1 MTEQAAAAP
10 STAVATQHDI
20 AAAMERV
27 MILGDLSVLSVA
39 DRAAYYMRVCESVGL
54 NPLTRPFEYIKLN
67 NKLTL
72 YAKRDCADQL
82 RRLRGVNI
90 KILDRKLSEGLL
102 SIHVQA
108 TDKDGRIDEDYGVVA
123 VGSLSGEAL
132 ANLSM
137 KAVTKAKRRVTL
149 SICGLGMLDETEVV
163 TVPGAQLVEVDEA
176 GEIKAA
182 APAKPPRKSSAE
194 GKRDGSVRRFNEIR
208 KDIALSE
215 NSEQCEAVW
224 LKNIEALQTMPR
236 SWFDESLCPEFVD
249 KMEGHG
255 VQVELDETGWPIIER
270 KQAAE

>member
-1 MTEQAAAAP
+1 MTEQAVVAAP
-10 STAVATQHDI
+10 AINQHDI
-20 AAAMERV
+20 AAAAMERV

-123 VGSLSGEAL
+123 VGSLAGEAL

-149 SICGLGMLDETEVV
+149 SICGLGLLDETEVV
-163 TVPGAQLVEVDEA
+163 TIPGAELVEVDAA

-182 APAKPPRKSSAE
+182 APAMPLRKASAE

-208 KDIALSE
+208 KEIALSE

-224 LKNIEALQTMPR
+224 LKHMETLQTMPR

-255 VQVELDETGWPIIER
+255 VSIDVDEAGWPIIER